1 MIGHKGISKRQTAVH
16 NKKLAREA
24 YLAWIPDDV
33 ARSLSWVVR
42 KTSVANII
50 DGINGPCYTIGKVH
64 HTAFVRELF
73 LNLDRDDQKK
83 IMDLAIA
90 QEKMFVAREESRT
103 KTIIRKRGAR

>member
-1 MIGHKGISKRQTAVH
+1 MIGHKGMSKRQTAVH
-16 NKKLAREA
+16 NKKTDRTKSPKHDIA
-24 YLAWIPDDV
+24 
-33 ARSLSWVVR
+33 SKLSWMVSQ
-42 KTSVANII
+42 TSVTNII
-50 DGINGPCYTIGKVH
+50 DGINGPDYTIGKVH

-103 KTIIRKRGAR
+103 KTIIRKKKESK